1 MLGKAPAGG
10 SSLIDPRTIV
20 ARLDIH
26 DGDIVADLGCGG
38 GGHFINSLSS
48 AVGAKGK
55 VFAVDIQK
63 NVLKVV
69 EAKMNLFNLA
79 NVMPV
84 WSDLERDG
92 SSVVA
97 SGSCTL
103 AMLINVLF
111 QNTQYEKIVQESLRM
126 VGSGGRLVIIDWKPS
141 GSPFGPP
148 SDRRISP
155 QKVKEIAQSLHA
167 TFVDEFDAGPYHYA
181 LVFHK

>member
-10 SSLIDPRTIV
+10 TSLIDPRTVV

-38 GGHFINSLSS
+38 GGHFINSLST

-55 VFAVDIQK
+55 VFALDIQK

-69 EAKMNLFNLA
+69 EAKMKLFNLS
-79 NVMPV
+79 NVTTV

-92 SSVVA
+92 SA
-97 SGSCTL
+97 GIISGSCTIAL
-103 AMLINVLF
+103 LLNVLF
-111 QNTQYEKIVQESLRM
+111 QNSRYEKIVQESLRM
-126 VGSGGRLVIIDWKPS
+126 IMSGGRLVVIDWKPS

-155 QKVKEIAQSLHA
+155 QKVKEIAQSLGI
-167 TFVDEFDAGPYHYA
+167 TLLEEFEAGPYHYA
-181 LVFHK
+181 LVFKK